1 MFLACIPADIE
12 GGSSLIGLRK
22 VSDKTVR
29 IAEISFLSFKILGG
43 YRFLCSYLENL
54 Y

>member
-1 MFLACIPADIE
+1 MYLACIPVDIE

-29 IAEISFLSFKILGG
+29 IAELSFKIL
-43 YRFLCSYLENL
+43 LVVIDSYVHI
-54 Y
+54 